1 MLRRT
6 PDEVAAVLDGRA
18 DLATRPG
25 PDEWSIAELVGH
37 LIETDSAFRSRVHD
51 RARQQ
56 RRTGARLPPAVDLA
70 RRQGLGTHVGGRAP
84 VCVPRYPGRDDCARR
99 GPHRHHTD
107 TDWMRKGTVRGT
119 GNSGPV
125 PQSRHATSSRT
136 PANFSQRTMSCIAA
150 PQLLLEQL
158 GRVLTQLLIPSRCV
172 GYSFQHFLRVVQ
184 LYGRPAVNDA

>member
-1 MLRRT
+1 VEFEWFGPFYAANPEHLGQQSPADVLTMLRRT
-6 PDEVAAVLDGRA
+6 PDEVARVLDGRA

-25 PDEWSIAELVGH
+25 PDEWSIAELVRY

-119 GNSGPV
+119 ANSGSI

-136 PANFSQRTMSCIAA
+136 PRILANVPC
-150 PQLLLEQL
+150 
-158 GRVLTQLLIPSRCV
+158 RVLQLHS
-172 GYSFQHFLRVVQ
+172 YSSNSSAA
-184 LYGRPAVNDA
+184 Y